1 MNVLVAYSSKRGG
14 TEGIAKAIGD
24 AFADLGIPAD
34 VASVTRADLGS
45 GYDAVV
51 IGSALYMFRWRGD
64 ARGFVRRNTTAL
76 SRLPVWLFSTGPLDD
91 SASRNEIPPVGGV
104 TSLMNRVHARGH
116 KTFGGRLLPTA
127 QGIPASAMA
136 KTHAGDWRDWTQ
148 IREWVATISDELGA
162 SVEATAFRGAATF
175 GRPG

>member
-24 AFADLGIPAD
+24 AFADLGIHAD
-34 VASVTRADLGS
+34 VANVNRADLGS

-64 ARGFVRRNTTAL
+64 ARGFVRRNTSAL
-76 SRLPVWLFSTGPLDD
+76 NRLPVWLFSTGPLDD
-91 SASRNEIPPVGGV
+91 SASRAEIPPVGGV

-116 KTFGGRLLPTA
+116 RT
-127 QGIPASAMA
+127 
-136 KTHAGDWRDWTQ
+136 
-148 IREWVATISDELGA
+148 
-162 SVEATAFRGAATF
+162 
-175 GRPG
+175 